1 MRIIVRLKARL
12 ALLVLLCFVGLA
24 QAEVSVVDSTGATL
38 TLDQP
43 AQRIVSL
50 TPHLTELI
58 FAVGAGAQLVGTVD
72 YSDYPPAALKIPRV
86 GAYNSISFEAIVNLS
101 PDLVLA
107 WRSGNG
113 GEMIA
118 RLRALGLRV
127 YVDEPDSLAAI
138 GESLGKL
145 GQLAGTETG
154 AERAMV
160 AYQYKLLELRRLY
173 SQQQPLSVFYQIWD
187 DPLLTINGEHLIS
200 KVIELCGGSNVF
212 ASAVPLV
219 PKLSVESVLALN
231 PQVIVASGEEEQ
243 RREWL
248 KDWQAWPMLDA
259 VKSGRLYFVPAS
271 LLQRHTPR
279 LLEGAELLCRQLD
292 VARQQLPAADILQ
305 NTANS
310 VLRL

>member
-1 MRIIVRLKARL
+1 MRIIVRSKACL
-12 ALLVLLCFVGLA
+12 ALLVSLCFVGPVT
-24 QAEVSVVDSTGATL
+24 AEINVVDSTGATL
-38 TLDQP
+38 TLGQP

-50 TPHLTELI
+50 APHLTELL
-58 FAVGAGAQLVGTVD
+58 FAAGAGEQLVGTVD
-72 YSDYPPAALKIPRV
+72 YSDYPAAALKIPRI
-86 GAYNSISFEAIVNLS
+86 GAYNSISYEAIVNLS

-107 WRSGNG
+107 WQSGNG
-113 GEMIA
+113 GEMVA
-118 RLRALGLRV
+118 RLRALGLSV

-145 GQLAGTETG
+145 GQLAGTELE
-154 AERAMV
+154 ARRVMM
-160 AYQYKLLELRRLY
+160 AYQQKLLELRRLY
-173 SQQQPLSVFYQIWD
+173 SLQRPLSVFYQIWD

-200 KVIELCGGSNVF
+200 KVIELCGGRNVF

-231 PQVIVASGEEEQ
+231 PQVILASGEEEQ

-292 VARQQLPAADILQ
+292 VARQQLPAADIQQ
-305 NTANS
+305 NATNS

>member
-1 MRIIVRLKARL
+1 MRIITRLKACL
-12 ALLVLLCFVGLA
+12 ALLVLLSFVGPV
-24 QAEVSVVDSTGATL
+24 QAEISVIDSTGATL
-38 TLDQP
+38 TLGQP

-50 TPHLTELI
+50 TPHLTELL
-58 FAVGAGAQLVGTVD
+58 FAVGAGEQLVGTVD
-72 YSDYPPAALKIPRV
+72 YSDYPAAALKIPRV

-118 RLRALGLRV
+118 RLRALGLPV

-138 GESLGKL
+138 GASLSNF
-145 GQLAGTETG
+145 GQLAGTEPE
-154 AERAMV
+154 AERAMMQ
-160 AYQYKLLELRRLY
+160 YQHKLLELRRRY
-173 SQQQPLSVFYQIWD
+173 SQQRPLSVFYQIWN

-200 KVIELCGGSNVF
+200 NVIKLCGGRNVF

-219 PKLSVESVLALN
+219 PKLSVESVIALN
-231 PQVIVASGEEEQ
+231 PQVIVASGEEVQ

-248 KDWQAWPMLDA
+248 KAWEAWPLLDA

-279 LLEGAELLCRQLD
+279 LLEGAELLCQQLET
-292 VARQQLPAADILQ
+292 ARQQLPAAASFD
-305 NTANS
+305 
-310 VLRL
+310 

>member
-24 QAEVSVVDSTGATL
+24 QAEVRVVDSTGATL

>member
-1 MRIIVRLKARL
+1 MRIIARLKACL
-12 ALLVLLCFVGLA
+12 ALLVLLSFVGPV
-24 QAEVSVVDSTGATL
+24 QAEVSVIDSTGVTL

-50 TPHLTELI
+50 TPHLTELL
-58 FAVGAGAQLVGTVD
+58 FAVGAGEQIVGTVD
-72 YSDYPPAALKIPRV
+72 YSDYPAAALKIPRV

-138 GESLGKL
+138 GASLGKL
-145 GQLAGTETG
+145 GQLAGTEPE
-154 AERAMV
+154 AERAML
-160 AYQYKLLELRRLY
+160 AYQHKLLELRRLY
-173 SQQQPLSVFYQIWD
+173 SQQRPLSVFYQIWNE
-187 DPLLTINGEHLIS
+187 PLLTINGEHLIS
-200 KVIELCGGSNVF
+200 KVIKLCGGRNVF

-219 PKLSVESVLALN
+219 PKLSVESVIALN

-248 KDWQAWPMLDA
+248 KAWEAWPLLDA

-279 LLEGAELLCRQLD
+279 LLEGAELLCQQLET
-292 VARQQLPAADILQ
+292 ARQPLPAAAFFD
-305 NTANS
+305 
-310 VLRL
+310 

>member
-1 MRIIVRLKARL
+1 VRIIVRLKARL
-12 ALLVLLCFVGLA
+12 ALLVLICFIGLA
-24 QAEVSVVDSTGATL
+24 QAEISIVDSTGATL

-58 FAVGAGAQLVGTVD
+58 FAVGAGEQLVGTVD
-72 YSDYPPAALKIPRV
+72 YSDYPAAALKISRV

-107 WRSGNG
+107 WQSGNG

-118 RLRALGLRV
+118 RLRALGLPV

-138 GESLGKL
+138 GASLGNL
-145 GQLAGTETG
+145 GRLAGTERE
-154 AERAMV
+154 AEQAV
-160 AYQYKLLELRRLY
+160 TKYQHKLLELRRLY
-173 SQQQPLSVFYQIWD
+173 SQQRPLSVFYQIWNE
-187 DPLLTINGEHLIS
+187 PLLTINGEHLIS
-200 KVIELCGGSNVF
+200 KVIELCGGRNVF

-219 PKLSVESVLALN
+219 PKLSVESVIALN

-248 KDWQAWPMLDA
+248 KAWQAWPMLDA
-259 VKSGRLYFVPAS
+259 VKSSRLYFVPAS

-279 LLEGAELLCRQLD
+279 LLEGAELLCQQLES
-292 VARQQLPAADILQ
+292 ARQQLPAAD
-305 NTANS
+305 TD
-310 VLRL
+310 

>member
-1 MRIIVRLKARL
+1 MRIIVRLKACL
-12 ALLVLLCFVGLA
+12 ALLVSLCFVGPVT
-24 QAEVSVVDSTGATL
+24 AEINVVDSTGATL
-38 TLDQP
+38 TLGQP

-50 TPHLTELI
+50 APHLTELL
-58 FAVGAGAQLVGTVD
+58 FAAGAGEQLVGTVD
-72 YSDYPPAALKIPRV
+72 YSDYPAAALKIPRV
-86 GAYNSISFEAIVNLS
+86 GAYNSISYEAIVNLS

-107 WRSGNG
+107 WQSGNG

-118 RLRALGLRV
+118 RLRALGLSV

-200 KVIELCGGSNVF
+200 KVIELCGGRNVF
-212 ASAVPLV
+212 ASVAPLV

>member
-12 ALLVLLCFVGLA
+12 ALLVLICFIGLA
-24 QAEVSVVDSTGATL
+24 QAEISIVDSTGATL

-58 FAVGAGAQLVGTVD
+58 FAVGAGEQLVGTVD
-72 YSDYPPAALKIPRV
+72 YSDYPAAALKISRV

-107 WRSGNG
+107 WQSGNG

-118 RLRALGLRV
+118 RLRALGLPV

-138 GESLGKL
+138 GASLGNL
-145 GQLAGTETG
+145 GRLAGTERE
-154 AERAMV
+154 AEQAV
-160 AYQYKLLELRRLY
+160 TKYQHKLLELRRLY
-173 SQQQPLSVFYQIWD
+173 SQQRPLSVFYQIWNE
-187 DPLLTINGEHLIS
+187 PLLTINGEHLIS
-200 KVIELCGGSNVF
+200 KVIELCGGRNVF

-219 PKLSVESVLALN
+219 PKLSVESVIALN

-248 KDWQAWPMLDA
+248 KAWQAWPMLDA
-259 VKSGRLYFVPAS
+259 VKSSRLYFVPAS

-279 LLEGAELLCRQLD
+279 LLEGAELLCQQLES
-292 VARQQLPAADILQ
+292 ARQQLPAAD
-305 NTANS
+305 TD
-310 VLRL
+310 

>member
-1 MRIIVRLKARL
+1 MRIIARLKACL
-12 ALLVLLCFVGLA
+12 ALLVLLCFVGPV
-24 QAEVSVVDSTGATL
+24 QAEISVIDSTGATL
-38 TLDQP
+38 TLGQP

-50 TPHLTELI
+50 TPHLTELL
-58 FAVGAGAQLVGTVD
+58 FAVGAGEQLVGTVD
-72 YSDYPPAALKIPRV
+72 YSDYPAAALKIPRV
-86 GAYNSISFEAIVNLS
+86 GAFNSISFEAIINLS

-118 RLRALGLRV
+118 RLRALGLPV

-138 GESLGKL
+138 GASLGKL
-145 GQLAGTETG
+145 GQLAGTEPE
-154 AERAMV
+154 AERAMM
-160 AYQYKLLELRRLY
+160 AYQQKLLALRHRY
-173 SQQQPLSVFYQIWD
+173 SQQRPLSVFYQIWN

-200 KVIELCGGSNVF
+200 KVIKLCGGCNVF

-219 PKLSVESVLALN
+219 PKLSVESVIALN

-248 KDWQAWPMLDA
+248 KAWEVWPMLDA

-279 LLEGAELLCRQLD
+279 LLEGAELLCQQLD
-292 VARQQLPAADILQ
+292 AARQQLPAADI
-305 NTANS
+305 N
-310 VLRL
+310 